1 MTMQSKPFWKSIWS
15 VWTLGLVLVLG
26 ACSQP
31 SESPSASGPGATTDA
46 PAEPARPQTE
56 SVCDDGI
63 DEDGDG
69 ATDCKDRDCAPFEV
83 CQIARCQEVCADIM
97 ACSDITDACSDREL
111 KGVLQGCQASCSD
124 SKVRGQV
131 VMADGVP
138 CMIIGSVFLG
148 QVQSQNLCLGD
159 EASAAEPA
167 AAPAGDAIAEEAAG
181 AENAAGAPE
190 APSAPLAPEAPQAP
204 QAPSGGN

>member
-1 MTMQSKPFWKSIWS
+1 MGMQRKSFGKSVWS
-15 VWTLGLVLVLG
+15 VLALGLVLVLG

-31 SESPSASGPGATTDA
+31 SESPTEPGTGA
-46 PAEPARPQTE
+46 PAEVPARPQTE

-69 ATDCKDRDCAPFEV
+69 AMDCKDRDCAPFEV
-83 CQIARCQEVCADIM
+83 CQIARCQEVCAEIM
-97 ACSDITDACSDREL
+97 ACSDITEACTDREL

-159 EASAAEPA
+159 EAAA
-167 AAPAGDAIAEEAAG
+167 AAPAADEVADEAAG
-181 AENAAGAPE
+181 AAGVPGAPSAPQAPSAPE
-190 APSAPLAPEAPQAP
+190 APSA
-204 QAPSGGN
+204 GN

>member
-1 MTMQSKPFWKSIWS
+1 MTMHAKPFWTSIWS
-15 VWTLGLVLVLG
+15 VWTLGFVLVLG

-31 SESPSASGPGATTDA
+31 SESPSASGSGATTDA
-46 PAEPARPQTE
+46 PAEPAHPQAE

-159 EASAAEPA
+159 EA
-167 AAPAGDAIAEEAAG
+167 AG
-181 AENAAGAPE
+181 AGNAAGAPE
-190 APSAPLAPEAPQAP
+190 APSAPQAPEAPQAP